1 MDRLERLEL
10 ISELEKYVS
19 FHEDKANYYNDIVIE
34 EQIKLKT
41 IGFVTTDNVLKERL
55 CFDTISADRTTIEY

>member
-55 CFDTISADRTTIEY
+55 CW

>member
-55 CFDTISADRTTIEY
+55 CFDTIIADSATIEY